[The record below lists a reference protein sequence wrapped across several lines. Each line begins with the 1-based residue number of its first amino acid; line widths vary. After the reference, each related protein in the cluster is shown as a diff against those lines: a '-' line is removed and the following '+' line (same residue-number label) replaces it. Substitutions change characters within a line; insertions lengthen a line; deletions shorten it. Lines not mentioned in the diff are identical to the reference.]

1 MRTDTIIRNEGT
13 QVLMKHLGL
22 VDAERFIMLIQK
34 EPFDYTQWQENLFED
49 MSIDEISQKAT
60 DYRENN
66 RYKPDKE
73 NYKWQRTTRG
83 LAQAEA

>member
-66 RYKPDKE
+66 RYK
-73 NYKWQRTTRG
+73 NR
-83 LAQAEA
+83 